1 MAADLIWLIVRAAP
15 QEKLGLGVASEG
27 GLDFGLAEI
36 GRFRGAEALVIQSID
51 TFYIHTIAATAT
63 PVTIYHTEQLNG
75 QNIQATMALSGV
87 SQGVISSQAAGSV
100 GASIKRWG
108 QFIAPGDEQD
118 VDPPPNPERNAV
130 MIYGCTF
137 ITFELTAQ
145 MAEGIAVVTIYYF
158 S

>member
-1 MAADLIWLIVRAAP
+1 M
-15 QEKLGLGVASEG
+15 ASED

-36 GRFRGAEALVIQSID
+36 GRFRGTEALVIQSID
-51 TFYIHTIAATAT
+51 TFYIHTIAPTAT
-63 PVTIYHTEQLNG
+63 PFTIYHTEQLNG
-75 QNIQATMALSGV
+75 QNILVTMALSGV
-87 SQGVISSQAAGSV
+87 SQGVVSSQEAGSV

-130 MIYGCTF
+130 TIYGCTF

>member
-1 MAADLIWLIVRAAP
+1 MYNSQTQRFPTALRAS
-15 QEKLGLGVASEG
+15 VASED

-36 GRFRGAEALVIQSID
+36 GRFRRTEALVIQSID
-51 TFYIHTIAATAT
+51 TFYIHTIAGTAT

-75 QNIQATMALSGV
+75 QNILATMALSGV
-87 SQGVISSQAAGSV
+87 SQGVISSQEAGSV

-118 VDPPPNPERNAV
+118 VDPPPNPERNSV